1 MAMTENTTDRDERTL
16 TERVDP
22 ILVPQRIQ
30 QLRVETALEDGDVE
44 LVVRVCV
51 NAEIFDFVQ
60 GDRLVLG
67 C

>member
-1 MAMTENTTDRDERTL
+1 MATEEETTDRNERTL

-30 QLRVETALEDGDVE
+30 QLRVETALEDGDIE

-51 NAEIFDFVQ
+51 YAEIFNFV
-60 GDRLVLG
+60 
-67 C
+67 

>member
-1 MAMTENTTDRDERTL
+1 MTENTTDRDERTL